1 MVRMILALIFLSVLL
16 GCSTRQV
23 PDKSYTPDIRVPA
36 YEVGAGPVVCLDEA
50 HNNFHTLDNRFW
62 AFGELL
68 RRDGYAVE
76 ATKSKFTAD
85 VLHPCSILVIAN
97 AQLEGD
103 WDKYPYPTPSA
114 FTPEEIATV
123 QNWVQ

>member
-1 MVRMILALIFLSVLL
+1 MILALIFLSVLL

-23 PDKSYTPDIRVPA
+23 PDKSYTPDIRDPA

-68 RRDGYAVE
+68 RRDGYVVQSSKDKFSAAVLE
-76 ATKSKFTAD
+76 RCD
-85 VLHPCSILVIAN
+85 ILVIAN
-97 AQLEGD
+97 AMLEGSD
-103 WDKYPYPTPSA
+103 WGEYPYPTPSGC
-114 FTPEEIATV
+114 TNQEINAI
-123 QNWVQ
+123 